1 MNAVIYT
8 RCATPNRQSHE
19 DQRKACERLA
29 DELGY
34 KVVQEFHDKGRSR
47 PGLDQLL
54 AAIRDH
60 KASAVIVADLYR
72 IARTIGAFAQVMET
86 LDSAAVP
93 LYVVGQG
100 QLDLTAP
107 PVLGLMTAIAEY
119 EAEHTEGDITR

>member
-1 MNAVIYT
+1 MIYT
-8 RCATPNRQSHE
+8 RCTTPNRQSHE

-34 KVVQEFHDKGRSR
+34 KVVQEFHAEGRTR

-54 AAIRDH
+54 AMIHDR

-72 IARTIGAFAQVMET
+72 LIRTIGWFAQVVET

-93 LYVVGQG
+93 LHVVGQG
-100 QLDLTAP
+100 QVNLPAP
-107 PVLGLMTAIAEY
+107 PMLGLMTAIAEY
-119 EAEHTEGDITR
+119 EAEHTEDDLTR